1 MFKIIIA
8 VLFSLVLV
16 VDFLAEVNK
25 KNINVAELLVRAFMV
40 VACAYLM
47 QGM

>member
-1 MFKIIIA
+1 MFKTIIA

-25 KNINVAELLVRAFMV
+25 KNINTAELLIRAFMV
-40 VACAYLM
+40 VAFGYIM
-47 QGM
+47 SNI

>member
-1 MFKIIIA
+1 MIKMIVT
-8 VLFSLVLV
+8 VLFALVLV
-16 VDFLAEVNK
+16 VDFIAEVNRK
-25 KNINVAELLVRAFMV
+25 RINVAELLIRAFMV

>member
-1 MFKIIIA
+1 MFKTIIA

-25 KNINVAELLVRAFMV
+25 KNINAAELIVRAFMV
-40 VACAYLM
+40 VAFGYIM
-47 QGM
+47 SNI

>member
-1 MFKIIIA
+1 MIKTIVA
-8 VLFSLVLV
+8 VLFALVLV
-16 VDFLAEVNK
+16 VDFIAEVNRRR
-25 KNINVAELLVRAFMV
+25 INVAELLVRAFMI

>member
-1 MFKIIIA
+1 MFKTVIT

-40 VACAYLM
+40 VAFGYIM
-47 QGM
+47 SNI